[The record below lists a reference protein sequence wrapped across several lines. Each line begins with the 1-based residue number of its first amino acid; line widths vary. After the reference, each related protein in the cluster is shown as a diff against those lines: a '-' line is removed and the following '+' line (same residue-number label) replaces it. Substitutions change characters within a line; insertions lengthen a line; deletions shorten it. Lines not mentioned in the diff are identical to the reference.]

1 MSKNHKQAALYIT
14 THEMLDKMILELKE
28 TNQPHE
34 KTPSKADIIHRLVT
48 KKYKLFCNENNK
60 G

>member
-1 MSKNHKQAALYIT
+1 MSKNHKQAALYTT
-14 THEMLDKMILELKE
+14 THEMLDKMILKLKE

-34 KTPSKADIIHRLVT
+34 KTPSKADIIHGLVA
-48 KKYKLFCNENNK
+48 KRYKLFCTEHKK